1 MTTRGLPHSEIL
13 GSLLVGSS
21 PRLFAAC
28 YVLHRLSCQGIHL
41 CALMYLLRRFFGTH
55 FEIAVHALRMDP
67 LSCLAHES
75 SSLCSFQGT
84 RTPCSE
90 RRRSR
95 RNERSRRPVSGPSKL
110 NSAVPTKASRSETI
124 VLRETLDARAAQP
137 KLKNFGLV
145 VLIHPLAI
153 NGRVNP
159 ELRASSVVD
168 H

>member
-41 CALMYLLRRFFGTH
+41 CALMYLLRRFRE
-55 FEIAVHALRMDP
+55 FEIAVHTLRVDP

-84 RTPCSE
+84 RTRDRTPAFASYSSE
-90 RRRSR
+90 RTESDVRTLKAKQCSPD
-95 RNERSRRPVSGPSKL
+95 EGSGR
-110 NSAVPTKASRSETI
+110 TGTI

-145 VLIHPLAI
+145 VLIQPLAI